1 MFRIGSDKSI
11 DGILSARR
19 DLSLPFED
27 MLECDT
33 RCLTGC
39 SACIDTIRAC
49 VKGESLVFE
58 AEHQA

>member
-19 DLSLPFED
+19 DISLPFEN

-39 SACIDTIRAC
+39 RAC